1 MRTAINP
8 SISVDIVVFGFD
20 GNRLKVLLIERQKL
34 NQNSATEYKL
44 PGSMIAESEDL
55 DTSAH
60 NTLQNLTGLKN
71 IYLEQLHVFSN
82 PNRISSEEDKRWI
95 EHTYGITTNRIV
107 TVSYFSL
114 VKINLS
120 VLKTTMQGKAFWCD
134 VQELKH
140 VSFDHKEII
149 LKGLERLKSR
159 MQTTPIAFE
168 LLQKKFTI
176 KQLQN
181 LYEAILGIDI
191 DNRNFRK
198 KILKYPYLIQLNEK
212 ETKVNHKPAILYQFD
227 IHSYRQEQKKLKKLK
242 IF

>member
-1 MRTAINP
+1 MAVNP

-20 GNRLKVLLIERQKL
+20 GEALKVLLIERRSL
-34 NQNSATEYKL
+34 DSDNVIGYKL
-44 PGSMIAESEDL
+44 PGSMISDNEDL
-55 DTSAH
+55 DTSA
-60 NTLQNLTGLKN
+60 NKSLLSLTGLKD
-71 IYLEQLHVFSN
+71 IYLEQLHVFSD
-82 PNRISSEEDKRWI
+82 PNRIKNPDDKRWI
-95 EHTYGITTNRIV
+95 EQTYGIVTNRIV

-120 VLKTTMQGKAFWCD
+120 VLKTTMIGKGSWCN
-134 VQELKH
+134 VQDLKH

-149 LKGLERLKSR
+149 LKGLDHLKSR
-159 MQTTPIAFE
+159 LQTTPIAFE
-168 LLQKKFTI
+168 LLPKKFTI

-198 KILKYPYLIQLNEK
+198 RLLKYPYLIQLNEK
-212 ETKVNHKPAILYQFD
+212 ESKVSHKPAILYQFD
-227 IHSYRQEQKKLKKLK
+227 SLSYIHEQKKLKKLK

>member
-1 MRTAINP
+1 MQAPINP

-20 GNRLKVLLIERQKL
+20 GTRLKVLLIERQKL
-34 NQNSATEYKL
+34 NEKAATEYKL
-44 PGSMIAESEDL
+44 PGSMISEKEDL

-82 PNRISSEEDKRWI
+82 PNRISSEEDKQWI
-95 EHTYGITTNRIV
+95 EHTYGITTNLIV

-120 VLKTTMQGKAFWCD
+120 ILKTTIQGMAFWCD

-149 LKGLERLKSR
+149 LKGLDRLKIR

-168 LLQKKFTI
+168 LLPKKFTI

-198 KILKYPYLIQLNEK
+198 KILKYPYLIQLNDREA
-212 ETKVNHKPAILYQFD
+212 KVSHKPAIFYQFD
-227 IHSYRQEQKKLKKLK
+227 IHAYRQEQRKLKKLK

>member
-20 GNRLKVLLIERQKL
+20 GTRLKVLLVERQKL
-34 NQNSATEYKL
+34 NSSATKEYKL
-44 PGSMIAESEDL
+44 PGSMIAENEDL

-60 NTLQNLTGLKN
+60 HTLQNLTGLNN
-71 IYLEQLHVFSN
+71 IYLEQLHVFSD
-82 PNRISSEEDKRWI
+82 PNRISNEDDKKWI
-95 EHTYGITTNRIV
+95 EFTYGITATRIV

-120 VLKTTMQGKAFWCD
+120 VLKATMQGKASWCD

-149 LKGLERLKSR
+149 LKGLDRLKSR
-159 MQTTPIAFE
+159 MQSTPIAFE
-168 LLQKKFTI
+168 LLPKKFTI

-181 LYEAILGIDI
+181 LYEAILGVDI

-198 KILKYPYLIQLNEK
+198 KILKYPFLIQLDEK
-212 ETKVNHKPAILYQFD
+212 EAKVNHKPALLYQFD
-227 IHSYRQEQKKLKKLK
+227 AHSYRQEQKKLKKLK